1 MHYLGIQTTATNQ
14 ESKPRE
20 VEMIE
25 SLNKKH
31 LLLIV
36 ENKNLASEIHRTALS
51 ETQFNKY
58 SKAAGIAVA
67 MTSIIEDLD
76 EWTTWL
82 NHNDF
87 LPLKTADKMVELNK
101 NLSSHLN
108 DIFLHGHFV
117 ANDFFET
124 KAKNN

>member
-1 MHYLGIQTTATNQ
+1 
-14 ESKPRE
+14 
-20 VEMIE
+20 MIE
-25 SLNKKH
+25 SLKKKH

-36 ENKNLASEIHRTALS
+36 ENKHLASEIHRTALS
-51 ETQFNKY
+51 EAQLNKY
-58 SKAAGIAVA
+58 SRVAGIAVA

-108 DIFLHGHFV
+108 DILHGHFV

>member
-1 MHYLGIQTTATNQ
+1 MYLGIDPLYWMMMA
-14 ESKPRE
+14 P
-20 VEMIE
+20 V
-25 SLNKKH
+25 
-31 LLLIV
+31 LLLSIF
-36 ENKNLASEIHRTALS
+36 ASLKVKGA
-51 ETQFNKY
+51 FNKY
-58 SKAAGIAVA
+58 SKVAGIAVA